1 MGGGE
6 VETRRSRITL
16 LVAMI
21 LMATMTVR
29 AQEAPVTPGVAPAAQ
44 AQNPAPNTVPRAKL
58 VVRPAMSGVMK
69 AFSESGLKDART
81 VAWVDYDA
89 EGTVRH
95 AELSGTTGN
104 AALDA
109 EIMAWVL
116 AAKLEPGTAG
126 RGSIPFSFKDESL
139 DSPGK
144 LSLDDIP
151 EANVHNDFVKRP
163 SMATLQE
170 VFGYSGE
177 SRYDTMVVM
186 NVSEDGKVLDAMVTT
201 PAPRISARGKI
212 NAAVVAWAKQLK
224 FKPGIT
230 GFRKLP
236 VSMKTD

>member
-1 MGGGE
+1 MGGGD
-6 VETRRSRITL
+6 VGTRRSRIML

-29 AQEAPVTPGVAPAAQ
+29 AQEAPVTPSVAPAAQ
-44 AQNPAPNTVPRAKL
+44 AQNPAPNTVPRAKI
-58 VVRPAMSGVMK
+58 VVRPVMSGVTK

-109 EIMAWVL
+109 EIIAWVL
-116 AAKLEPGTAG
+116 AAKMEPGTAG
-126 RGSIPFSFKDESL
+126 RGSIPFSLKDEV
-139 DSPGK
+139 
-144 LSLDDIP
+144 SLDDIP
-151 EANVHNDFVKRP
+151 EARVHNDFVKRP
-163 SMATLQE
+163 SMTTLQE
-170 VFGYSGE
+170 VFAHSGE
-177 SRYDTMVVM
+177 SRYETTVVM
-186 NVSEDGKVLDAMVTT
+186 NVSEDGKVLEAMVTT

-212 NAAVVAWAKQLK
+212 DATVVAWAKQLK

-230 GFRKLP
+230 GLRKLY
-236 VSMKTD
+236 VSMEIH